1 MIYTKND
8 ISKFYSNVVK
18 ENLEYGDINIPSMS
32 GSQGEDSRID
42 INLGDGRVRRVLIDT
57 IYDIS
62 IGNITVI
69 KVIDFKDTGSNLYW
83 NDKGDLVQD
92 FYFVPV
98 RGTSHSKY
106 YMVNSSGLALVM
118 AKIRTRYDIKYPIV
132 NWTNID
138 SKYYLIFKKI
148 VQSFNQPGW
157 KRFDIKSVSIRAY
170 DSKKYYMVKKTNGE
184 TFILTRK
191 GTKFNYTNN

>member
-8 ISKFYSNVVK
+8 IFKLYSKVVK
-18 ENLEYGDINIPSMS
+18 ENLEYGDINIPSMG

-57 IYDIS
+57 NYDIN
-62 IGNITVI
+62 IGDVTFI

-83 NDKGDLVQD
+83 NDKGDLVQS
-92 FYFVPV
+92 FYFVPIK
-98 RGTSHSKY
+98 GSANSKY
-106 YMVNSSGLALVM
+106 YMADQARFDQAM
-118 AKIRTRYDIKYPIV
+118 ANRKMRDKIKCKVIP
-132 NWTNID
+132 WTDLD
-138 SKYYLIFKKI
+138 SKYYPVFKKI
-148 VQSFNQPGW
+148 VQSFNKPGW

-184 TFILTRK
+184 TFFLKRT
-191 GTKFNYTNN
+191 GSKFYLN